1 MAGEVEVIKAVE
13 GNGTRRRNM
22 IGSGLSIERKRVAA
36 YVRVS
41 TDGEE
46 QLQSFQ
52 SQKTYYQEKISKNKE
67 WVMVG
72 IYADEAITG
81 TKTVKRD
88 GFLKMINDC
97 MSGMIDVILTKSISR
112 FSRNLVD
119 TLQYVRMLKEKGIAV
134 IFEKENIN
142 TLSME
147 SEMALAL
154 LSTLAQNEVESLSAN
169 VKMGIKMKMKRGE
182 MMGFNGCLGYDYHP
196 EDKSITVN
204 PEEAEIVREIFDMYL
219 RGYGAP
225 TIAKELTRLGRKNKK
240 GEVKWTESGIRTII
254 NNEKYKGDL
263 RLGKTFTVDPISK
276 RRLENMGEEEQ
287 YYIKEHHEPI
297 VSPQVWDA
305 AQEIKKSRYRK
316 NAMAIEGTR
325 KKYSR
330 KFAFSSMCECG
341 FCGKYLTRRSHNQTT
356 TQTKPVWKCRT
367 ATNFGIENCPH
378 SKSIDEAIIENA
390 FLEMFHLLADNFDD
404 VLDSVICSV
413 EETLSNDESA
423 KHTNVDTH
431 SRLICYDILD
441 LGKQLQPIG
450 MLVVLDSILNRI
462 TQNRAKGR
470 NTFIFIDE
478 IYLLFQHEYS
488 ANFLFT
494 LWKRVRKYGAY
505 CTGITQNVDDLLQ
518 SHTAR
523 TMLANSEFIIM
534 LNQASTD
541 RIELA
546 KLLNIS
552 DLQMSYITNVGAGQG
567 LLKVGSSLVPFVN
580 KFPRNTELYKL
591 MTTKFGEC

>member
-22 IGSGLSIERKRVAA
+22 IGNGLPIDRKRVAA

-52 SQKTYYQEKISKNKE
+52 SQKEYYQDKISKNKE

-97 MSGMIDVILTKSISR
+97 MAGMVDVILTKSISR

-119 TLQYVRMLKEKGIAV
+119 TLQYVRMLKDKGIAV

-169 VKMGIKMKMKRGE
+169 VKLGIKMKMKRGE

-196 EDKSITVN
+196 EDKSITIN
-204 PEEAEIVREIFDMYL
+204 PEEAEVVREIYDMYL
-219 RGYGAP
+219 SGYGAP

-240 GEVKWTESGIRTII
+240 GEVKWTDSGIRSII

-263 RLGKTFTVDPISK
+263 LLGKTFTVDPISK

-297 VSPQVWDA
+297 VSPEIWEA
-305 AQEIKKSRYRK
+305 AQEIKKSRYRRST
-316 NAMAIEGTR
+316 MSVPGTR

-330 KFAFSSMCECG
+330 KYAFSSMCECG
-341 FCGKYLTRRSHNQTT
+341 FCGKYMTRRAHNQTT

-367 ATNFGIENCPH
+367 ATNFGIESCPH

-404 VLDSVICSV
+404 VLDSVIRSV
-413 EETLSNDESA
+413 EETLSDDESA
-423 KHTNVDTH
+423 VKLQRLDKSLSSMESKRKKLTDMLLDDKIIKEAYDAKYNELTRKINQVKGERALYFANVEAQQH
-431 SRLICYDILD
+431 ISRRMREIRTCIAEADMLDKFDRVVFESIVEKVIVGDISEDGTIDPYRLTFV
-441 LGKQLQPIG
+441 LKG
-450 MLVVLDSILNRI
+450 MEDRVVTDAKNRYKNLNR
-462 TQNRAKGR
+462 
-470 NTFIFIDE
+470 
-478 IYLLFQHEYS
+478 
-488 ANFLFT
+488 
-494 LWKRVRKYGAY
+494 
-505 CTGITQNVDDLLQ
+505 
-518 SHTAR
+518 
-523 TMLANSEFIIM
+523 
-534 LNQASTD
+534 
-541 RIELA
+541 
-546 KLLNIS
+546 
-552 DLQMSYITNVGAGQG
+552 
-567 LLKVGSSLVPFVN
+567 KVV
-580 KFPRNTELYKL
+580 
-591 MTTKFGEC
+591 

>member
-22 IGSGLSIERKRVAA
+22 IGNGLSIDRKRVAA

-52 SQKTYYQEKISKNKE
+52 SQKEYYQDKISKNKE

-97 MSGMIDVILTKSISR
+97 MAGMVDVILTKSISR

-119 TLQYVRMLKEKGIAV
+119 TLQYVRMLKDKGIAV

-169 VKMGIKMKMKRGE
+169 VKLGIKMKMKRGE

-204 PEEAEIVREIFDMYL
+204 PEEAEVVREIYDMYL
-219 RGYGAP
+219 SGYGAP

-240 GEVKWTESGIRTII
+240 GEVKWTDSGIRSII

-263 RLGKTFTVDPISK
+263 LLGKTFTVDPISK

-297 VSPQVWDA
+297 VSPEIWEA
-305 AQEIKKSRYRK
+305 AQEIKKSRYRRST
-316 NAMAIEGTR
+316 MSVPGTR

-330 KFAFSSMCECG
+330 KYAFSSMCECG
-341 FCGKYLTRRSHNQTT
+341 FCGKYMTRRAHNQTT

-404 VLDSVICSV
+404 VLDSVIRSV
-413 EETLSNDESA
+413 ESKRKKLTDMLLDDKITKEAYDA
-423 KHTNVDTH
+423 KYNELTRKIN
-431 SRLICYDILD
+431 
-441 LGKQLQPIG
+441 Q
-450 MLVVLDSILNRI
+450 
-462 TQNRAKGR
+462 AKGER
-470 NTFIFIDE
+470 A
-478 IYLLFQHEYS
+478 LYS
-488 ANFLFT
+488 ANVEAQQHISRRMWEIRTCISEADMLDKFD
-494 LWKRVRKYGAY
+494 RVVFESIVEKVIVGD
-505 CTGITQNVDDLLQ
+505 I
-518 SHTAR
+518 
-523 TMLANSEFIIM
+523 SEDGTI
-534 LNQASTD
+534 D
-541 RIELA
+541 
-546 KLLNIS
+546 
-552 DLQMSYITNVGAGQG
+552 
-567 LLKVGSSLVPFVN
+567 P
-580 KFPRNTELYKL
+580 YKL
-591 MTTKFGEC
+591 TFVLKGMEDRVVSDAKNRYKNLNKKVV

>member
-1 MAGEVEVIKAVE
+1 MAGEVEVIKAVD

-22 IGSGLSIERKRVAA
+22 IGNGLSVDRKRVAA

-52 SQKTYYQEKISKNKE
+52 SQKEYYQDKISKNKE

-97 MSGMIDVILTKSISR
+97 MAGMVDVILTKSISR

-119 TLQYVRMLKEKGIAV
+119 TLQYVRMLKDKGIAV

-169 VKMGIKMKMKRGE
+169 VKLGIKMKMKRGE
-182 MMGFNGCLGYDYHP
+182 MMGFNGCFGYDYHP
-196 EDKSITVN
+196 EDKSITIN
-204 PEEAEIVREIFDMYL
+204 PEEAEVVREIYDMYL
-219 RGYGAP
+219 SGYGAP
-225 TIAKELTRLGRKNKK
+225 TIAKELARLGRKNKK
-240 GEVKWTESGIRTII
+240 GEVKWTDSGIRSII

-263 RLGKTFTVDPISK
+263 LLGKTFTVDPISK

-297 VSPQVWDA
+297 VSPEIWEA
-305 AQEIKKSRYRK
+305 AQEIKKSRYRRST
-316 NAMAIEGTR
+316 MSVPGTR

-330 KFAFSSMCECG
+330 KYAFSSMCECG
-341 FCGKYLTRRSHNQTT
+341 FCGKYMTRRAHNQTT

-404 VLDSVICSV
+404 VLDSVIRSV
-413 EETLSNDESA
+413 EETLSDDESA
-423 KHTNVDTH
+423 VKLQ
-431 SRLICYDILD
+431 RLDKSLSSMESKRKKLTDMPLDDKITKEAYDAKYNELTRKIN
-441 LGKQLQPIG
+441 Q
-450 MLVVLDSILNRI
+450 
-462 TQNRAKGR
+462 AKGER
-470 NTFIFIDE
+470 A
-478 IYLLFQHEYS
+478 LYS
-488 ANFLFT
+488 ANVEAQQHISRRMWEIRTCIAEADMLDKFD
-494 LWKRVRKYGAY
+494 RVVFESIVEKVIVGD
-505 CTGITQNVDDLLQ
+505 I
-518 SHTAR
+518 
-523 TMLANSEFIIM
+523 SEDGTI
-534 LNQASTD
+534 D
-541 RIELA
+541 
-546 KLLNIS
+546 
-552 DLQMSYITNVGAGQG
+552 
-567 LLKVGSSLVPFVN
+567 P
-580 KFPRNTELYKL
+580 YKL
-591 MTTKFGEC
+591 TFVLKGMEDRVVSDAKNRYKNLNRKVV